1 MQAIYL
7 DHNATSPIRPEVVET
22 MARCYE
28 TVSANPASSHRLG
41 QEARRLLE
49 EAREGIA
56 GMLGAETAGTDGD
69 RLVFTSG
76 GTEANNLAILG
87 MARARSAARPGRLV
101 VSAIEHPS
109 VLEPAE
115 FLMETGWRLDCLGV
129 THEGVVRESLL
140 PGLLRPE
147 TAVVSVMLAN
157 HDTGVVQPVAG
168 LASVCGEAGVPLHTD
183 ASQAVGRVRVDFR
196 RLGVAA
202 MTVAAHKFQGPLG
215 IGALLV
221 RADVE
226 VRPLLYGG
234 GQQSGL
240 RPGTESVALAVGM
253 HRALQLCE
261 REHEK
266 CVHRMTV
273 LRDRFEG
280 ALVKRLKDVVVNGRG
295 AERLPQTCNMAFG
308 GLDGQVLLM
317 ALDMAGIACSLG
329 AACSSGSA
337 EPSPTLRAMGLPSG
351 VVDSSLRFSLGAG
364 TNEAE
369 IDEAVERIVGVVE
382 RLRR

>member
-168 LASVCGEAGVPLHTD
+168 LSSVCGEAGVSLHTD

-221 RADVE
+221 RGDVE

-234 GQQSGL
+234 GQQAGL